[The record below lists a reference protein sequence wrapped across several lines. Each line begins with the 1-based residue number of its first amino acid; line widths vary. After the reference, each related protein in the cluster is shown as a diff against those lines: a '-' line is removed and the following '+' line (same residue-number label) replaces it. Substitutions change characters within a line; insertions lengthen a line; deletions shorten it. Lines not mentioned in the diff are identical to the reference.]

1 MQRTHC
7 VNDIVH
13 YVMYK
18 MFMYVIERGGIYLK
32 YKNEEALYSIND
44 EFGISSFAFQR
55 EWVNSISTESS
66 NYQNYQF
73 Q

>member
-1 MQRTHC
+1 
-7 VNDIVH
+7 
-13 YVMYK
+13 